1 MTTRTSASRPADQTP
16 AVLATVNL
24 NTSVPIEGELSDF
37 DLASQFH
44 ICADAVRPCGKPW
57 VFNRMDRPAAARFVD
72 RPSGVPLAPFSVALL
87 VTVDGAVDRWWMQN
101 RKCLEHEYHSQIAF
115 QRTAVY
121 APAVEGS
128 AEVKAYQAE
137 FDWLQKHTGSE
148 QHRADVMEYRAQQ
161 IRDGKLRIPVV
172 FCNTIRTR
180 RRLRRFELADPLDMQ
195 IRIPLPAFR
204 GALNQFLAST
214 ISVSRRLEA
223 LEPTVVFR
231 GDSRWLCDGGV
242 QPLQQISELR
252 IEMDDSA
259 PSGEWT
265 QLVTRRASD

>member
-1 MTTRTSASRPADQTP
+1 MGFQQDGSTR
-16 AVLATVNL
+16 
-24 NTSVPIEGELSDF
+24 
-37 DLASQFH
+37 
-44 ICADAVRPCGKPW
+44 
-57 VFNRMDRPAAARFVD
+57 AAARFVD

-101 RKCLEHEYHSQIAF
+101 RKCLEYEYHSQIAF

-121 APAVEGS
+121 ARAVEGS

-137 FDWLQKHTGSE
+137 FDWLQKHADSK
-148 QHRADVMEYRAQQ
+148 QRRADVMEYRAQQ

-180 RRLRRFELADPLDMQ
+180 RRLRRFELAGPLDMQ

-204 GALNQFLAST
+204 GALNQFLANT

-223 LEPTVVFR
+223 SEPTVVFR
-231 GDSRWLCDGGV
+231 GDSRWLCDVGV

-252 IEMDDSA
+252 IEMDDST

>member
-1 MTTRTSASRPADQTP
+1 MITRTSASRPADQPP

-24 NTSVPIEGELSDF
+24 NTSVPIEGEPSDF
-37 DLASQFH
+37 DLVSQFH

-57 VFNRMDRPAAARFVD
+57 FFNRMDRPATARFVD

-87 VTVDGAVDRWWMQN
+87 VTMEGAVDRWWMQN
-101 RKCLEHEYHSQIAF
+101 RTCLEHEYHSRIAF

-137 FDWLQKHTGSE
+137 FDWLQKHAGSE
-148 QHRADVMEYRAQQ
+148 QCRTAVMEYRAQQ
-161 IRDGKLRIPVV
+161 IRDDQLRIPVV
-172 FCNTIRTR
+172 FCNTIRPS
-180 RRLRRFELADPLDMQ
+180 RRLRHFDLPHLLDMQ
-195 IRIPLPAFR
+195 IRIPLPDFR
-204 GALNQFLAST
+204 AALNQFLANT

-223 LEPTVVFR
+223 SEPTVVFR
-231 GDSRWLCDGGV
+231 GDSRWLCDVGV
-242 QPLQQISELR
+242 QPLQQIPELR

-259 PSGEWT
+259 PSGEWEE
-265 QLVTRRASD
+265 A